1 MKINTFRFFN
11 ILLICFLVTA
21 CYKPNAKI
29 FNDPIYK
36 SKNSEYEF
44 SLVLSLTNFIIE
56 QYYTLD
62 NDSSLLH
69 ASAIFSALNDNR
81 HGEVYYWENNSFFGK
96 VKIVLTYF
104 VEQDIVCR
112 HWIEQVAK
120 INGRNISGAIFY
132 KYKDKTN
139 KACYDFKKKK
149 WQFTNYNI

>member
-1 MKINTFRFFN
+1 MKKNIFRFFN

-21 CYKPNAKI
+21 CNKPNTKI

-36 SKNSEYEF
+36 SKNSEHQF

-81 HGEVYYWENNSFFGK
+81 HGEVYYWENNNFFGK
-96 VKIVLTYF
+96 VRIVLTYF
-104 VEQDIVCR
+104 LDQNIVCR
-112 HWIEQVAK
+112 HWIEQIGK
-120 INGRNISGAIFY
+120 NKKKNFNGIISY

-139 KACYDFKKKK
+139 IACYDFQKKK
-149 WQFTNYNI
+149 WEFTNYNI